1 MRKLCVTAIGTVLIA
16 ALGAQGAAASNVS
29 ATHAYIQANYA
40 LAKAGVARIGAI
52 QAKVQALNSSLAQQC
67 PGAGRGAP
75 ELESTQPV
83 SGEVVAALWSIA
95 YAANASPIATFVS
108 TVKHLRWSG
117 GRITR
122 IVSRYARSLHE
133 LATLPMPDLCEDV
146 RSFAAS
152 GFRSPP
158 ARTIALVEHAES
170 LELNPV
176 PAQLLAPFERG
187 SDANVLAK
195 TARLELKL
203 EEQEFSLGQTDW
215 LEVLATLGLPQ

>member
-1 MRKLCVTAIGTVLIA
+1 MQKVRVATLA
-16 ALGAQGAAASNVS
+16 AVFASLGAQGAAASNVS

-40 LAKAGVARIGAI
+40 LAKAGVARIGAV

-67 PGAGRGAP
+67 PGAGKGAP
-75 ELESTQPV
+75 ELEITQPL
-83 SGEVVAALWSIA
+83 SGEVVAALWSVA
-95 YAANASPIATFVS
+95 YGANAGPIATFVS
-108 TVKHLRWSG
+108 KVKPLRWSS
-117 GRITR
+117 GRIAR

-133 LATLPMPDLCEDV
+133 LSTLPMPSLCEDV

-158 ARTIALVEHAES
+158 ARAIALVEHAES
-170 LELNPV
+170 VELEPV
-176 PAQLLAPFERG
+176 PARLLARFERG
-187 SDANVLAK
+187 SDASVLAK
-195 TARLELKL
+195 TARLETKL

>member
-1 MRKLCVTAIGTVLIA
+1 MQRVRATITAVALLA
-16 ALGAQGAAASNVS
+16 ALGAHDAAASNVS

-40 LAKAGVARIGAI
+40 LSKAGVARMGTV

-75 ELESTQPV
+75 ELEITQPL

-95 YAANASPIATFVS
+95 YTENAGPIATFDS
-108 TVKHLRWSG
+108 KVKHLRWSSS
-117 GRITR
+117 RITR

-133 LATLPMPDLCEDV
+133 LATLPMPSLCEDV

-152 GFRSPP
+152 GFRTPP
-158 ARTIALVEHAES
+158 PRAISLVEHAES
-170 LELNPV
+170 LELEPV

-187 SDANVLAK
+187 SDANVVAK
-195 TARLELKL
+195 TARLEAKL

>member
-1 MRKLCVTAIGTVLIA
+1 MRKLRMAITALALLA
-16 ALGAQGAAASNVS
+16 ALGAHSAAASNVS

-40 LAKAGVARIGAI
+40 VAKAGVARIGTV
-52 QAKVQALNSSLAQQC
+52 QTKVQALNANLAQEC

-75 ELESTQPV
+75 ELEVTQPV

-95 YAANASPIATFVS
+95 YGTNAGPIATFAAK
-108 TVKHLRWSG
+108 VKPLRWSSS
-117 GRITR
+117 RITR

-133 LATLPMPDLCEDV
+133 LSTLPMPNLCEDV

-152 GFRSPP
+152 GFRTPP
-158 ARTIALVEHAES
+158 AGAVALVDHAES
-170 LELNPV
+170 LELEPV
-176 PAQLLAPFERG
+176 PAHLLAPFERG
-187 SDANVLAK
+187 SDASVLAK
-195 TARLELKL
+195 TMRFETKL